1 MHGNNKRKLCVAI
14 FISNHKNTI
23 FSFYFLFFFY
33 KIRKQEGRT
42 GSAQRG
48 GGGWHQWEW
57 GRWQGKG

>member
-33 KIRKQEGRT
+33 KIRKQEGR
-42 GSAQRG
+42 AIPARG
-48 GGGWHQWEW
+48 QNWHQ
-57 GRWQGKG
+57 